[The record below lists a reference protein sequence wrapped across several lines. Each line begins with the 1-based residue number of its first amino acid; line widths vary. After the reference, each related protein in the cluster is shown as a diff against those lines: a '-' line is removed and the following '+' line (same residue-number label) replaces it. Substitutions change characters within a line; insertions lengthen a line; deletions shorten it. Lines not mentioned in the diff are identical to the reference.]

1 MFNFEFDVDGLI
13 KAAADQMPFALSRA
27 LNDAVKDAREHLID
41 KTWPNHVTVRDSQFI
56 GNNGPSCQHAVS
68 CGPRGACSA
77 RHYACPATLRGPA
90 AIPRD
95 RDPGI
100 A

>member
-41 KTWPNHVTVRDSQFI
+41 KTWPN
-56 GNNGPSCQHAVS
+56 PM
-68 CGPRGACSA
+68 
-77 RHYACPATLRGPA
+77 
-90 AIPRD
+90 
-95 RDPGI
+95 
-100 A
+100 